1 MKSISLRYL
10 PVLLCL
16 GLAAC
21 ASPRSTPVPLQL
33 LQDRLFQPPT
43 DTINPA
49 QVFAVSDAMRHYLK
63 TEISP
68 QLQVKGAQQG
78 LIDALNSKN
87 QLKLE
92 YDSARTRNAAEAFDA
107 RAGNCLSL
115 VIMTAALAK
124 EIGLSTHYQSVFVDE
139 TWSRSGGLHFTTGHV
154 NLTVG
159 RRVHDIKSRI
169 DDNVM
174 ITIDFNPPLP
184 NKSYHTW
191 GISEQRV
198 MAMFMN
204 NRGAEALARGQV
216 NDAYWWIREAIKQ
229 DPTFV
234 TAYNTLGVVYR
245 RNGSIAAAEQAFNH
259 ALVYEPDN
267 TQIMSNLAMVLAD
280 EGRHDEAN
288 TLKEK
293 FERRRPYPPFHF
305 FALGVEAMEA
315 ANLVAARD
323 LFRRELAR
331 DPYNHEFHFWLAK
344 ALIGLG
350 DVAASKHHLGLATN
364 YSPTRRDHEMYAAKL
379 DRLNAVY

>member
-1 MKSISLRYL
+1 MKRFCTRSI
-10 PVLLCL
+10 PVMLCL
-16 GLAAC
+16 LLAAC
-21 ASPRSTPVPLQL
+21 ASHQRTPVPLQL
-33 LQDRLFQPPT
+33 LQDNLFPQPAER
-43 DTINPA
+43 INPA
-49 QVFAVSDAMRHYLK
+49 AVFAVSDAMRHYLK
-63 TEISP
+63 TEIAP
-68 QLQVKGAQQG
+68 QLQVKGPQQG

-87 QLKLE
+87 QLKIE
-92 YDSARTRNAAEAFDA
+92 YDSASTRNAAEAFEA

-115 VIMTAALAK
+115 VIMTAAMAK
-124 EIGLSTHYQSVFVDE
+124 EIGLSTHYQSVFVEE

-159 RRVHDIKSRI
+159 RRTHDIKSRI

-174 ITIDFNPPLP
+174 ITIDFNPPMP

-191 GISEQRV
+191 NISEERV

-216 NDAYWWIREAIKQ
+216 NEAYWWIREAVRQ

-245 RNGSIAAAEQAFNH
+245 RNGSFAAAEKAFNH
-259 ALVYEPDN
+259 ALAQEPDN

-280 EGRHDEAN
+280 AGHQDAAN
-288 TLKEK
+288 VLKEK
-293 FERRRPYPPFHF
+293 VERRRPYPPFHF

-315 ANLVAARD
+315 HNLVLARD

-344 ALIGLG
+344 ALFGLG
-350 DVAASKHHLGLATN
+350 DVAGSKHHLGLATN
-364 YSPTRRDHEMYAAKL
+364 YSPTRRDHEVYAAKL
-379 DRLNAVY
+379 DRIKAVY